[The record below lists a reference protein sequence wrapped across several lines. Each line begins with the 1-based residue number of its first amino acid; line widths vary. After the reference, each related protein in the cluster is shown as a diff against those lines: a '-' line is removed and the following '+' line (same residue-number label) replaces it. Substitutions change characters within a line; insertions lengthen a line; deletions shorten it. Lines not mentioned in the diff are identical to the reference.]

1 MYFFVTAIF
10 KKTVGVS
17 KYKVEVE
24 NENIWSQ
31 LFYLLIAYHLLINQ
45 KSKICVVFNE
55 KVKFKLVKR
64 ILNSI

>member
-45 KSKICVVFNE
+45 KK
-55 KVKFKLVKR
+55 
-64 ILNSI
+64 